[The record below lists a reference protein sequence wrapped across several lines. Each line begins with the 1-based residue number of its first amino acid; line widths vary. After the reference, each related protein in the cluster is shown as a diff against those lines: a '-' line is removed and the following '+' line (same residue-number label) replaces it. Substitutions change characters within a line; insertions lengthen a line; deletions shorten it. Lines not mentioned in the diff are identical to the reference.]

1 MACIYN
7 EKVERKGTPILLLL
21 IFLGLSLIVASYF
34 FKTMGLPSYMEAIA
48 DTILIFGYGYIGY
61 QSYHVTKESY
71 KYSIIADDLIIN
83 RLSSDK
89 NRVVEKVKIENITYF
104 GEVKSSEK
112 NLSKAKGKNYTCEFT
127 KGRYCCVYN
136 VGGLEKKFYFKPSLC
151 MVNKIESS
159 MRLYN

>member
-34 FKTMGLPSYMEAIA
+34 FGTMGLPSYMEAVA
-48 DTILIFGYGYIGY
+48 DTVLILGYGFIGY

-71 KYSIIADDLIIN
+71 KYSIIADDLIIH

-89 NRVVEKVKIENITYF
+89 NKVVEKVKIENITYF
-104 GEVKSSEK
+104 GEVQGSEK
-112 NLSKAKGKNYTCEFT
+112 NPSKVKGSNYTCEFT

-136 VGGLEKKFYFKPSLC
+136 AAGQEKKFYFKPSLC